1 MSGGIR
7 KEEVEHLKHMVAV
20 LVENSPGVLTRV
32 AGLFARRGFNIDS
45 LAVGVTDDPNI
56 SRMTIVVDGDDA
68 TLEQVSKQ
76 LNKLINV
83 IKVSDISASDSVSR
97 ELALVKVHA
106 DPARRAQI
114 LQIVDI
120 FRAKVVDVG
129 KRSMIIEITGDQEKV
144 DALIQLLRE
153 FGIKEVVRTGKIAMD
168 RGVKVIKYEKEDATD
183 EQDLLR
189 WGR

>member
-1 MSGGIR
+1 M
-7 KEEVEHLKHMVAV
+7 KHMVAV

-189 WGR
+189 CGR